1 MKKITVFL
9 VILSIFLTT
18 AFNAQAVNL
27 NFSYLSD
34 TDMHW
39 AEDYIT
45 DLFDMGVMMGDG
57 KNSNAE
63 KNITRG
69 EVIALITRFL
79 FDVDSHSANKYFN
92 DVKKDHIFY
101 KNISIAKENG
111 IIKGDTQNNF
121 NPEKNITREEI
132 VIILSRLLSDKKDL
146 ITQNINF
153 NDITK
158 NYAYYDELNL
168 VFNLGIISGD
178 EKGNFNPKMGAKR
191 GEVAKMI
198 YNTIQNYQHQKD
210 KNDAVNTALSF
221 VKENLSQNLVHTAKK
236 EYDYANN
243 VLSFAKNLGFE
254 VEKNI
259 SNLTYDITDFSN
271 NTAHILFSYDVGF
284 NAFYS
289 DSNQKLR
296 EYKGKML
303 VKLMHKNN
311 KWQIFKYNEKINP
324 DKKINLTWE
333 VFNSVPSYAPEG
345 LNVISPT
352 WYEIISDNS
361 YKNSKTLYSDKST
374 TLKITDKSNK
384 DYINYANK
392 NGYDLWIAYR
402 NNFNANDTEK
412 FLNST
417 SSRKKAIEFLVE
429 GVINTKADG
438 INIDFENMKDKY
450 SFTNHAKEVAIA
462 MRSLGLVTSVDINK
476 YDKYGGNWSLCYDRD
491 ALSDICDYTV
501 VMAYDQN
508 GTWSEKAGPV
518 AGFSWVE
525 DVVKSVLSEV
535 DNSTLIL
542 GVPFYVRHWKEQN
555 GRVIKTSAIS
565 MQRAKEI
572 INENGAKILYSE
584 KDGQNVATWSD
595 GTYNYTI
602 YIEDASSVAK
612 KCTLIN
618 KYNLPGVA
626 SWRFGFETSDV
637 WSAINDTIY

>member
-221 VKENLSQNLVHTAKK
+221 VKENLSQNLVHT
-236 EYDYANN
+236 
-243 VLSFAKNLGFE
+243 VL
-254 VEKNI
+254 
-259 SNLTYDITDFSN
+259 
-271 NTAHILFSYDVGF
+271 
-284 NAFYS
+284 
-289 DSNQKLR
+289 
-296 EYKGKML
+296 
-303 VKLMHKNN
+303 
-311 KWQIFKYNEKINP
+311 
-324 DKKINLTWE
+324 
-333 VFNSVPSYAPEG
+333 
-345 LNVISPT
+345 
-352 WYEIISDNS
+352 
-361 YKNSKTLYSDKST
+361 
-374 TLKITDKSNK
+374 
-384 DYINYANK
+384 
-392 NGYDLWIAYR
+392 
-402 NNFNANDTEK
+402 
-412 FLNST
+412 
-417 SSRKKAIEFLVE
+417 
-429 GVINTKADG
+429 
-438 INIDFENMKDKY
+438 
-450 SFTNHAKEVAIA
+450 
-462 MRSLGLVTSVDINK
+462 
-476 YDKYGGNWSLCYDRD
+476 
-491 ALSDICDYTV
+491 
-501 VMAYDQN
+501 
-508 GTWSEKAGPV
+508 
-518 AGFSWVE
+518 
-525 DVVKSVLSEV
+525 
-535 DNSTLIL
+535 LIL
-542 GVPFYVRHWKEQN
+542 P
-555 GRVIKTSAIS
+555 
-565 MQRAKEI
+565 
-572 INENGAKILYSE
+572 
-584 KDGQNVATWSD
+584 
-595 GTYNYTI
+595 
-602 YIEDASSVAK
+602 
-612 KCTLIN
+612 
-618 KYNLPGVA
+618 
-626 SWRFGFETSDV
+626 
-637 WSAINDTIY
+637 